1 MKDIL
6 GSINVYDMPRD
17 TITLKINGKSYDI
30 SLKSK
35 NADYYLAKKQ
45 LDDIFIGKNY
55 QKTLDALEFFA
66 GEVWIEYI
74 LQNFNKI
81 FEAGY
86 SIDDFRDPDDP
97 EFTTDAAAD
106 AVMKVLKPKA
116 SWYINDER
124 VKSPFNI
131 DFYKVASIYFGD
143 NDLDVDELLS
153 MIE

>member
-1 MKDIL
+1 
-6 GSINVYDMPRD
+6 MPRD

-143 NDLDVDELLS
+143 NDLDVDELLR